1 VISLEGTH
9 LTGNCGLPLLRGMQN
24 AYEVLIPLAART
36 AALEAADKE
45 LPVDRIRVL
54 LGVLQAAS
62 LQTLHDQLTASLAA
76 IDRAVAKSDSPNKTL
91 GDLFDSMD
99 VMREDAV
106 DWMAFFNGFDPLGR
120 DVLTLTANSA
130 NAGESA
136 SGKLLSAGASS
147 GAASAAHSKASITA
161 AGVVHTVEESEVL
174 RGAFLTDYVKVYG
187 SATVEAVVRHMLG
200 ADADTQRV
208 EYVLASLQGT
218 ETLLHPPEPSRAPA
232 RIAVPEQ
239 PAQASRG
246 NTGNAGNSHVTQQA
260 EMVSNLKSLFP
271 DLGEGFIE
279 ACIAAYKGNMEEIVD
294 ALLTNNLPPKLLL
307 LDRGLQ
313 KVWIGKGGNASRET
327 VSLDA
332 KKRDSTVVYKAVD
345 DANFKQLQ
353 LERVRKME
361 AEQEYDAL
369 LLSREYNDDYDDQ
382 VGTQHP
388 AYFAYDQGGSRD
400 ILLIF
405 MNVLLCFDV
414 RLTPPSCVII
424 MVPPLYAIWHYLLC
438 VVFLL
443 LQYDDQIPD
452 PLKVNVY
459 GGNDGNTAS
468 QGTGGA
474 AQKPKLAPQM
484 PTAPLVVLN
493 RRDRRKLKGQDPA
506 PAVAGA
512 VGTAVVPV
520 PPPPA
525 PSHMTTAMIH
535 QQMAEMKRYAVTRR
549 GFKFRG

>member
-1 VISLEGTH
+1 MIVLSRRVQENRQPRRSGVKQSTTKVSGLSVAAGSNQAKRGGSSSGGSPADRSAIKLSAAAELTFLCEFAVDIVYTLSATLAAAIDTSGPVFLNSLGVRWYVLRYVHITSSRSVVTFVWLPSVISLEGTH

-24 AYEVLIPLAART
+24 VYEVLIPLAART
-36 AALEAADKE
+36 AALEAVDKE
-45 LPVDRIRVL
+45 LSVDRIRAL

-62 LQTLHDQLTASLAA
+62 LQTLHDQLSASLAA

-120 DVLTLTANSA
+120 DVLTLTANRA
-130 NAGESA
+130 NSGESA

-147 GAASAAHSKASITA
+147 GAANAAHSKASITA

-208 EYVLASLQGT
+208 EYVLASLQGS
-218 ETLLHPPEPSRAPA
+218 ETLLYAPEPSRAPA
-232 RIAVPEQ
+232 RSAVPEQ
-239 PAQASRG
+239 PAMASRS
-246 NTGNAGNSHVTQQA
+246 NTGNGSIKGPTVPQA

-294 ALLTNNLPPKLLL
+294 ALLANNLPPKLLL

-327 VSLDA
+327 VSLNA
-332 KKRDSTVVYKAVD
+332 KKRDSAVVYKAVD

-382 VGTQHP
+382 VRKQC
-388 AYFAYDQGGSRD
+388 A
-400 ILLIF
+400 
-405 MNVLLCFDV
+405 
-414 RLTPPSCVII
+414 
-424 MVPPLYAIWHYLLC
+424 
-438 VVFLL
+438 
-443 LQYDDQIPD
+443 
-452 PLKVNVY
+452 
-459 GGNDGNTAS
+459 GNS
-468 QGTGGA
+468 Y
-474 AQKPKLAPQM
+474 M
-484 PTAPLVVLN
+484 
-493 RRDRRKLKGQDPA
+493 
-506 PAVAGA
+506 
-512 VGTAVVPV
+512 
-520 PPPPA
+520 
-525 PSHMTTAMIH
+525 
-535 QQMAEMKRYAVTRR
+535 
-549 GFKFRG
+549 

>member
-9 LTGNCGLPLLRGMQN
+9 LTGNCGLPLIRGMQN
-24 AYEVLIPLAART
+24 TYEVLISLAART

-45 LPVDRIRVL
+45 LSVDRIRAL

-76 IDRAVAKSDSPNKTL
+76 IERAVAKSDSPNKTL

-120 DVLTLTANSA
+120 DMLTLTASSA

-147 GAASAAHSKASITA
+147 GAANAAAHSKASITA
-161 AGVVHTVEESEVL
+161 AGVVHSVEESEVL

-208 EYVLASLQGT
+208 EYVLASLLGT
-218 ETLLHPPEPSRAPA
+218 ETLLHAPEPSRAPA
-232 RIAVPEQ
+232 RNAVPEQ
-239 PAQASRG
+239 PAMAGRS
-246 NTGNAGNSHVTQQA
+246 NTGNGSVKGPTVPQA

-332 KKRDSTVVYKAVD
+332 KKRDSSVVYKAVD

-382 VGTQHP
+382 VRAQYTLDLYQHV
-388 AYFAYDQGGSRD
+388 S
-400 ILLIF
+400 
-405 MNVLLCFDV
+405 V
-414 RLTPPSCVII
+414 RCCI
-424 MVPPLYAIWHYLLC
+424 C
-438 VVFLL
+438 
-443 LQYDDQIPD
+443 
-452 PLKVNVY
+452 
-459 GGNDGNTAS
+459 
-468 QGTGGA
+468 GA
-474 AQKPKLAPQM
+474 A
-484 PTAPLVVLN
+484 VLY
-493 RRDRRKLKGQDPA
+493 
-506 PAVAGA
+506 
-512 VGTAVVPV
+512 
-520 PPPPA
+520 
-525 PSHMTTAMIH
+525 TTQFH
-535 QQMAEMKRYAVTRR
+535 LFHVSWH
-549 GFKFRG
+549 

>member
-1 VISLEGTH
+1 LSSVISLEGTH

-24 AYEVLIPLAART
+24 VYEVLIPLAART
-36 AALEAADKE
+36 AALEAVDKE
-45 LPVDRIRVL
+45 LSVDRIRAL

-76 IDRAVAKSDSPNKTL
+76 IERAVAKSDNPNKIL

-147 GAASAAHSKASITA
+147 GAANAAHSKASITA

-187 SATVEAVVRHMLG
+187 SATVEAVVRYMLG
-200 ADADTQRV
+200 TDADTQRV
-208 EYVLASLQGT
+208 EYVLASLQGS
-218 ETLLHPPEPSRAPA
+218 ETLLHAAEPCRAPA

-239 PAQASRG
+239 PAVASRS
-246 NTGNAGNSHVTQQA
+246 NTGNGSIQGPTVPQA

-332 KKRDSTVVYKAVD
+332 KKRDSSVVYKAVD

-361 AEQEYDAL
+361 AEQEYNAL

-382 VGTQHP
+382 VRAQYPVDLYQPRQCLLLYMWGRRSLYNPIPPLPCVMALTTRV
-388 AYFAYDQGGSRD
+388 F
-400 ILLIF
+400 LIF
-405 MNVLLCFDV
+405 AV
-414 RLTPPSCVII
+414 RR
-424 MVPPLYAIWHYLLC
+424 
-438 VVFLL
+438 
-443 LQYDDQIPD
+443 PD
-452 PLKVNVY
+452 PR
-459 GGNDGNTAS
+459 S
-468 QGTGGA
+468 
-474 AQKPKLAPQM
+474 PQSE
-484 PTAPLVVLN
+484 
-493 RRDRRKLKGQDPA
+493 RIWRQ
-506 PAVAGA
+506 
-512 VGTAVVPV
+512 
-520 PPPPA
+520 
-525 PSHMTTAMIH
+525 
-535 QQMAEMKRYAVTRR
+535 
-549 GFKFRG
+549 